1 LGRITDWLRSA
12 GDKATSTPPPA
23 PAPKPAVTP
32 TPAPASEPTTK
43 RSPGIQSELLRQI
56 SRTRATSHAR
66 RDDSPPAPIEQPA
79 IEPNPV
85 KSETPAPIA
94 APEPAPVPEA
104 TEPATPQKT
113 HDDTHQNMMP
123 APADKQPAPRAAA
136 PGSTRAISDH
146 LLARI
151 RGRTTGDSPRTS
163 DSLATNVLPNAT
175 IDPNTQDVWEFF
187 VMPVVQQIRERLQ
200 ANALLPVF
208 IVENPFPHYAKQL
221 RSALATLCPELN
233 TYQLDTRVSSNF
245 QDLVIRMAEQR
256 AFGMILFCTSRNQL
270 PREFRSLVRSDGY
283 LSIPLMRAERLVEY
297 ATSRFPQADVSDV
310 SSTWASSIGP
320 QELLSVNTLS
330 SAEDWLAGL
339 RQMGNQRIQ
348 VQSSGASIRLE
359 DLHGVENAKRWAQ
372 QLFNDVSLAIRGKI
386 QWKEVDRGALF
397 AGPPGT
403 GKTTL
408 ARAIALECGISFTAV
423 APVKDWMVGNGLDEC
438 IQLMS
443 ATFATARQ
451 QAPSILF
458 IDEIDSLGNREKFQG
473 QNESWNTAFLNA
485 LLSEIDGF
493 DDRDQIIVIGATNH
507 ADNVD
512 AALKRA
518 GRLDRVIPISRPDV
532 AALKAIYLAKLRAYD
547 YTVSADELENCAAL
561 SLGLTGADIELL
573 VRGARRR
580 ARMND
585 NRPITASDI
594 QDEIFSIPPQAARKP
609 LHGPELARTAYH
621 EAGHALIGLLIPSVH
636 EHVQIASI
644 VSDDQGALGFVGIKS
659 AGRNMTRSELIDR
672 ICVLMAGRAAE
683 AIIYGEE
690 EVSTG
695 AGGYSTQNDLAS
707 ARRLA
712 EAALGVYGFSSAHPN
727 WHTTTP
733 DEAEAKALIAEQYAR
748 AKSMLESRRATLIAM
763 SEKLQS
769 SHVLDRASLVAF
781 IEERHE

>member
-1 LGRITDWLRSA
+1 MGRITDWLRAA
-12 GDKATSTPPPA
+12 GDKPSGTNVPAATTQPVAS
-23 PAPKPAVTP
+23 V
-32 TPAPASEPTTK
+32 APASQPNAR
-43 RSPGIQSELLRQI
+43 RSPGIQSALLRQI
-56 SRTRATSHAR
+56 SRSK
-66 RDDSPPAPIEQPA
+66 D
-79 IEPNPV
+79 
-85 KSETPAPIA
+85 
-94 APEPAPVPEA
+94 APVASSARSNDAPANLPTDAPAEHAPHPIPQNIPVEEA
-104 TEPATPQKT
+104 PVIATPPERRNATPKT
-113 HDDTHQNMMP
+113 TP
-123 APADKQPAPRAAA
+123 KIAA
-136 PGSTRAISDH
+136 PGSSRAISEH
-146 LLARI
+146 LMARI
-151 RGRTTGDSPRTS
+151 RGRSLPEPMHSPEVS
-163 DSLATNVLPNAT
+163 ASLVEANAP
-175 IDPNTQDVWEFF
+175 IGPNTQDVWEFF
-187 VMPVVQQIRERLQ
+187 VMPVVQQIQARLQ

-221 RSALATLCPELN
+221 RSALANLCPELN

-297 ATSRFPQADVSDV
+297 ATSRYPNADISGM
-310 SSTWASSIGP
+310 SSTWASAIGP
-320 QELLSVNTLS
+320 QELLCVNTLS
-330 SAEDWLAGL
+330 CADDWLAGL
-339 RQMGNQRIQ
+339 KQLGNQRIQ

-372 QLFNDVSLAIRGKI
+372 QLFNDVRLAMLGRI

-408 ARAIALECGISFTAV
+408 ARAIALECGIAFTSV

-493 DDRDQIIVIGATNH
+493 DDRDEIIVIGATNH

-532 AALKAIYLAKLRAYD
+532 PALKAIYLAKLRSYD
-547 YTVSADELENCAAL
+547 YAISDDELEDCAAL
-561 SLGLTGADIELL
+561 SLGLTGADVELL

-580 ARMND
+580 ARMSD
-585 NRPITASDI
+585 NRPITAKDL

-609 LHGPELARTAYH
+609 LHGTQLARTAYH
-621 EAGHALIGLLIPSVH
+621 EAGHALLGLLIPSVR
-636 EHVQIASI
+636 EHVQIASV
-644 VSDDQGALGFVGIKS
+644 VSDDQGALGFVAIKS
-659 AGRNMTRSELIDR
+659 SGRNMTRNELIDR

-683 AIIYGEE
+683 ALIFGEDE
-690 EVSTG
+690 ISTG
-695 AGGYSTQNDLAS
+695 AGGPNPQNDLAS

-712 EAALGVYGFSSAHPN
+712 EAAIGIYGFSTTHPN
-727 WHTTTP
+727 WHTTSP
-733 DEAEAKALIAEQYAR
+733 DETEAKTLIAEQYER
-748 AKSMLESRRATLIAM
+748 AKSVLEARRTTLIAI
-763 SEKLQS
+763 SERLQAD
-769 SHVLDRASLVAF
+769 HVLDRRALLSFV
-781 IEERHE
+781 EESGN